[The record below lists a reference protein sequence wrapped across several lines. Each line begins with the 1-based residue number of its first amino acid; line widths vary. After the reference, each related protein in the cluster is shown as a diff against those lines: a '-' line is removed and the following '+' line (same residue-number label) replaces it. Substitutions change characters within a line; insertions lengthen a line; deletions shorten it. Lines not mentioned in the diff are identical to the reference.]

1 MPWSWKRGA
10 ARQNGGTGGCPREGG
25 TDGRTE
31 DGSRALSAITFA
43 RTGGSERARAD
54 LTLEGTGS
62 LAIEQNDGT
71 NAEIMSR
78 LDVPFWKG
86 RMKRY
91 VTAPVYPLCMS
102 ISPLAQHRGERRV
115 LESVCVSVLPA
126 RKQLC
131 LDYIRAPSS
140 WPPSPF
146 ASVVCINKNKKPTT
160 TRAAVVG
167 GN

>member
-1 MPWSWKRGA
+1 MV
-10 ARQNGGTGGCPREGG
+10 
-25 TDGRTE
+25 
-31 DGSRALSAITFA
+31 RALRPRSRSLCA
-43 RTGGSERARAD
+43 RARLGACAGAD

-86 RMKRY
+86 WMKRY
-91 VTAPVYPLCMS
+91 VAAAWWFLHYVCLSLLLHNIGASCFG
-102 ISPLAQHRGERRV
+102 A
-115 LESVCVSVLPA
+115 CVSVLPA

-140 WPPSPF
+140 WPRSPWC
-146 ASVVCINKNKKPTT
+146 V
-160 TRAAVVG
+160 
-167 GN
+167 